1 MLMTRVWRSTIH
13 GNGKWA
19 LGFWW
24 WRRRICSSSEGKQ
37 RPTSGKRIAAALW
50 GNGDYGRLGLGGL
63 ESQWRPVFCSA
74 FGDQSLRQIACGGA
88 HTLFL
93 TALYFSYDF
102 CKTSLEF
109 TQNVS
114 IRDHI
119 GEVIGRKLN
128 KEEEQCNIN

>member
-93 TALYFSYDF
+93 TESGSVYASGLNDFGQLGISDNKSY
-102 CKTSLEF
+102 T
-109 TQNVS
+109 T
-114 IRDHI
+114 
-119 GEVIGRKLN
+119 
-128 KEEEQCNIN
+128 